1 MILDVESLSK
11 SYQQGANKI
20 EVIKDLN
27 LSLEKGKTLA
37 ILGQSG
43 SGKSTLLSLLSGLD
57 QPEAGKVLL
66 DGVDITNLD
75 ENNLT
80 GLRAQKIGIIFQN
93 FHLLPH
99 LSALENIALSLEI
112 LKKPNA
118 FEVASEWITRV
129 GLADRKEHFPD
140 QLSGGEKQR
149 IAIARALAI
158 NPDVILADEPSG
170 SLDEATGKTVMDLI
184 FGLVKEEGSTL
195 ILVTHNKELAK
206 NCERTVNLIGG
217 KLEEV

>member
-1 MILDVESLSK
+1 MILEVQALRK
-11 SYQQGANKI
+11 TYQQGPKKI
-20 EVIKDLN
+20 EVIKDLS
-27 LSLEKGKTLA
+27 LSLDKGKTLA

-57 QPEAGKVLL
+57 QPEEGSIKL
-66 DGVDITNLD
+66 DGVDLSSLD
-75 ENNLT
+75 ERSLT
-80 GLRAQKIGIIFQN
+80 SLRAQKIGIIFQN

-99 LSALENIALSLEI
+99 LNALENIALSLEI
-112 LKKPNA
+112 LKKKNA
-118 FEVASEWITRV
+118 KEEALKWIEKV
-129 GLADRKEHFPD
+129 GLLDRKDHFPD

-158 NPDVILADEPSG
+158 GPDVILADEPSG
-170 SLDEATGKTVMDLI
+170 SLDEETGNKVMKLI

-206 NCERTVNLIGG
+206 ECERTVKLIGG
-217 KLEEV
+217 KLDEV

>member
-1 MILDVESLSK
+1 MILEVNQLNK
-11 SYQQGANKI
+11 SYKQGENKI
-20 EVIKDLN
+20 EVIKDLS

-57 QPEAGKVLL
+57 QPDTGKVLI
-66 DGVDITNLD
+66 DDVDITKMD
-75 ENNLT
+75 ENKLT

-112 LKKPNA
+112 LKLPNA
-118 FEVASEWITRV
+118 FKIAKEWITRV
-129 GLADRKEHFPD
+129 GLAERENHFPD

-158 NPDVILADEPSG
+158 SPDIILADEPSG
-170 SLDEATGKTVMDLI
+170 SLDEETGKIVMDLI
-184 FGLVKEEGSTL
+184 FGLVKEENSTL

-206 NCERTVNLIGG
+206 NCERIVQLVGG
-217 KLEEV
+217 KLEES

>member
-1 MILDVESLSK
+1 MILDVQSLSK

-206 NCERTVNLIGG
+206 NCERTVHLIGG

>member
-1 MILDVESLSK
+1 MILDVNSLSK
-11 SYQQGANKI
+11 SYLQGPKKI

-27 LSLEKGKTLA
+27 LKVEKGKTLA

-57 QPEAGKVLL
+57 QPEGGNIKL
-66 DGVDITNLD
+66 DGVELSSLEEKDLTN
-75 ENNLT
+75 
-80 GLRAQKIGIIFQN
+80 LRAQKIGIIFQN

-99 LSALENIALSLEI
+99 LNALENIALSLEI
-112 LKKPNA
+112 LKKDNA
-118 FEVASEWITRV
+118 KEEALKWIEKV
-129 GLADRKEHFPD
+129 GLLDRKDHFPD

-158 NPDVILADEPSG
+158 GPDIILADEPSG
-170 SLDEATGKTVMDLI
+170 SLDEGTGNKVMNLI

-206 NCERTVNLIGG
+206 ECERTVKLVGG